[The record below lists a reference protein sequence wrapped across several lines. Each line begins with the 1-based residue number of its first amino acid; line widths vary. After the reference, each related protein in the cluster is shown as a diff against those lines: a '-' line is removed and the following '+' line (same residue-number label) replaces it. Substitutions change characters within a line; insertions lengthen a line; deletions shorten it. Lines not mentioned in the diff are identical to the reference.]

1 MKTWTF
7 KRIDSGTRTYRP
19 AQTWPTST
27 QAMQAAREDWCG
39 YVSDDEAGDELRFR
53 IEAHDGVK
61 YTARIRDY
69 EVRYSVFTT
78 HAGGGK

>member
-1 MKTWTF
+1 
-7 KRIDSGTRTYRP
+7 
-19 AQTWPTST
+19 
-27 QAMQAAREDWCG
+27 MQAAREDWCG